1 MVAASS
7 AGRLTFTDS
16 GLGLLIPCSDTTVV
30 FSLVEAQSCFKRI
43 DDVTLVPSAERSVV
57 QAHYASEKVNAVV
70 TSICNQAARGT
81 LPQSKCDEAKKFFPD
96 KALDVYVSDRTVK
109 LNGLQITP
117 KSGGRVVVY
126 PSLERVIS
134 SNATVK
140 WGSFTIQSGTIDL
153 DLRNSTVKVTGKA
166 KTGVGAPIP
175 DGKARL
181 LYFDAAK
188 SVPSIGGF
196 QLNGTVELDL
206 QGVNGRRSS
215 LGSVHLQ
222 LPPVFSI
229 FGGSPPTADVS
240 LVADNANGGPV
251 LNNLDIRVPEAYLG
265 AVWFTDLRFAYS
277 LSGHID
283 GDYNEGTSCN
293 SKEWKAQGNM
303 FIAGGSPTTGN
314 AGFKLTPP
322 PSQNGVGFCA
332 GNFKHAGG
340 SIVFGGPIPQPQIFP
355 GVFLTDI
362 NAAVQLDPTLVRG
375 GAGVDVGK
383 VAHINGAFLAR
394 LRHARASPTG

>member
-1 MVAASS
+1 M
-7 AGRLTFTDS
+7 
-16 GLGLLIPCSDTTVV
+16 
-30 FSLVEAQSCFKRI
+30 
-43 DDVTLVPSAERSVV
+43 
-57 QAHYASEKVNAVV
+57 
-70 TSICNQAARGT
+70 
-81 LPQSKCDEAKKFFPD
+81 
-96 KALDVYVSDRTVK
+96 
-109 LNGLQITP
+109 
-117 KSGGRVVVY
+117 
-126 PSLERVIS
+126 
-134 SNATVK
+134 
-140 WGSFTIQSGTIDL
+140 
-153 DLRNSTVKVTGKA
+153 
-166 KTGVGAPIP
+166 
-175 DGKARL
+175 
-181 LYFDAAK
+181 
-188 SVPSIGGF
+188 
-196 QLNGTVELDL
+196 
-206 QGVNGRRSS
+206 
-215 LGSVHLQ
+215 HLQ

-240 LVADNANGGPV
+240 LVADNTNGGPV

-265 AVWFTDLRFAYS
+265 AIWFTDLRFAYS
-277 LSGHID
+277 LYGHID

-303 FIAGGSPTTGN
+303 YIAGGSPTTGN

-383 VAHINGAFLAR
+383 VAHISGAFLLAFATPSQPYR
-394 LRHARASPTG
+394 LTAQDAGGEFQPLAGALISSRRPSPSAATSTIGTCPSTGDLRMGNAAAMYSYPDFMAFAGGVGCPSPACPSRAA